1 MTVGD
6 AILASIDSVDDFA
19 EELYY
24 RSDAAGPDFVD
35 LRTAIHNLQ
44 NAFND
49 LHAEASDPDSLINGH
64 NGAYLRRLTMLLE
77 DSDVTLKQA
86 KTLLEKYDN
95 NNNNKS
101 NNANAIAM
109 ENLDLAEKAKA
120 IELVRAEL
128 VSQKL
133 KIYNFL
139 ETVEIHNPRFQGG
152 QALEGT
158 HRDQRRETI
167 QNKVDSVANRI
178 FSRRRQGSP
187 VSDTAQGDELW
198 QEFQSELVKEGFDHE
213 VLHKNKVSLS
223 CPRSV
228 DATCI
233 LKQSH

>member
-6 AILASIDSVDDFA
+6 GILASIDSVDDFA
-19 EELYY
+19 EELYC

-49 LHAEASDPDSLINGH
+49 LHAEASDPDSLINGR
-64 NGAYLRRLTMLLE
+64 NGAYLRRLTLLLE

-86 KTLLEKYDN
+86 KTLLGKYDGN
-95 NNNNKS
+95 SKS
-101 NNANAIAM
+101 NNAKATAM
-109 ENLDLAEKAKA
+109 ENLDSAEKAKA

-152 QALEGT
+152 QTLEGP
-158 HRDQRRETI
+158 HRDHRRETI

-178 FSRRRQGSP
+178 FRRRRQGSP
-187 VSDTAQGDELW
+187 VSDDAKGDELW

-213 VLHKNKVSLS
+213 VLHKNKVG
-223 CPRSV
+223 
-228 DATCI
+228 
-233 LKQSH
+233 